1 MGDCRELLD
10 FEDAPKKH
18 ADGTTR
24 EALVYKISSIRM
36 LENEG
41 FEKDPMLAGK
51 DSTLGENNRRLEKKA
66 SINFSYSSTF
76 WVGSG
81 L

>member
-1 MGDCRELLD
+1 MGDCRERLD
-10 FEDAPKKH
+10 FEDAPKK
-18 ADGTTR
+18 ACRWDDEGGV
-24 EALVYKISSIRM
+24 VYKISSIRM

-41 FEKDPMLAGK
+41 VEGDPMLASK
-51 DSTLGENNRRLEKKA
+51 DSTLGENDRRLEEKA

>member
-1 MGDCRELLD
+1 
-10 FEDAPKKH
+10 
-18 ADGTTR
+18 
-24 EALVYKISSIRM
+24 M

-41 FEKDPMLAGK
+41 VEGDPMLASK
-51 DSTLGENNRRLEKKA
+51 DSTLGENDRRLEEKA